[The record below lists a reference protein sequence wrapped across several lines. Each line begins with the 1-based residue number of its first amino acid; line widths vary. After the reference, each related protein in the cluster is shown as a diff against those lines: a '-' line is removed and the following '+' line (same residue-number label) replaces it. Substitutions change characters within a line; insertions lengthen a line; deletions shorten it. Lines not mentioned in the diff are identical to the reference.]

1 MKDISTKHDTLSTKV
16 DKTMLDRDKK
26 TDELLEKMNNTIVQL
41 THENVVIKD
50 ENRSLKERLIKLE
63 YHQRCNNLVF
73 DGFPEQRNENDMDCY
88 NLVHDA
94 LSHLFSDDN
103 TPGGQSKIDK
113 ANNITIN
120 RAHRNGRFIPG
131 RNRSIIINL
140 QWYGDK
146 EYIIS
151 N

>member
-1 MKDISTKHDTLSTKV
+1 MEIQKYKWSKNMSKFNECVKRLKV
-16 DKTMLDRDKK
+16 KYSVRDAAR
-26 TDELLEKMNNTIVQL
+26 
-41 THENVVIKD
+41 H
-50 ENRSLKERLIKLE
+50 
-63 YHQRCNNLVF
+63 NNLVF
-73 DGFPEQRNENDMDCY
+73 DGFPEQCNETDMDCY
-88 NLVHDA
+88 NLVCDA

-151 N
+151 NR